1 MTKYKDKILKNHTE
15 QIKKEI
21 SKLKYKGFVL
31 TENKT
36 IYQYNIFNNGFNMID
51 IKQFYN
57 IVCSGIGFNYWSI
70 PPETSQDIIN
80 NCLFDILPIV
90 KKEQLK
96 NYVKYCQAKEYLNNE
111 LNSIGKRQL
120 NQLLKENEQRKQQ
133 VILNLNDINTQTQ
146 LLINN
151 DIFKD
156 KNGNLWQYDKETILF
171 NRLLNNDIENLLY
184 DNLTEQDKETSKL
197 IKITLNNMV
206 IENLQY
212 NNYDLVYC
220 GNTPILWNE
229 QTEQKNYLNLFKN
242 DYKLIKSILSDFE

>member
-1 MTKYKDKILKNHTE
+1 MTKAKAKILKNYTNE
-15 QIKKEI
+15 IKKEI
-21 SKLKYKGFVL
+21 SKLKLKGFII
-31 TENKT
+31 TETNA

-111 LNSIGKRQL
+111 LNIIGKRQL
-120 NQLLKENEQRKQQ
+120 NQLLKENEQRKQDI
-133 VILNLNDINTQTQ
+133 ILNLNDIETQTQ

-171 NRLLNNDIENLLY
+171 NRLLNKDIEKLLY
-184 DNLTEQDKETSKL
+184 NNLTEQDKEQSKL
-197 IKITLNNMV
+197 IKTTLNNMV
-206 IENLQY
+206 IENIQY
-212 NNYDLVYC
+212 NNYNLVYC
-220 GNTPILWNE
+220 GNTPSLWNE
-229 QTEQKNYLNLFKN
+229 QNEQNAIINLYKK
-242 DYKLIKSILSDFE
+242 DYKAINGIIKTFE